1 MSPMETLRRMHHLA
15 GWPLLT
21 ASFMA
26 RLPISMSL
34 IGLLTLVTGATGSVA
49 AGGAVTGA
57 FALGETVGGPVIAR
71 FADRHGQRRPLLVM
85 SLVDA
90 VLIALLVAAVLAGY
104 GLPVLAGLAALA
116 GLCLPQVAPMARTRW
131 VVLIRRRGD
140 RGVERERSLAA
151 AMSVEGVLDEAAFVL
166 GPALVGVLTVLVSPT
181 ASVLGAAVLIGVFGT
196 VFALH
201 PTAPPGS
208 APVRGRGGRI
218 AVPAL
223 LVLTVPM
230 FCQGLFFG
238 GMSTGVTAFAAESGY
253 GDLSGL
259 MYAVMGASSA
269 VAGLLMASLPAG
281 FTLAS
286 RARVA
291 AGALFLLSLPLYL
304 PHGAATLALA
314 VFVLGAAIGP
324 HLVTLF
330 ALVERAAPASR
341 LSQSM
346 AIVLSSLILGQAL
359 GSAVAGSLADA
370 HGYQGAFAL
379 ATLGG
384 LVSLLVT
391 VAVMRTRWYGR
402 SPEAGEAPGT
412 GGTAD
417 VPPHG
422 SDTGN
427 IRR

>member
-1 MSPMETLRRMHHLA
+1 MSPLETLRRMHDLA
-15 GWPLLT
+15 GWPLLSVT
-21 ASFMA
+21 FMA
-26 RLPISMSL
+26 RLPISMAL
-34 IGLLTLVTGATGSVA
+34 IGLLTLVTGTTGSVA
-49 AGGAVTGA
+49 AAGAVSGA
-57 FALGETVGGPVIAR
+57 FALGEAVGGPVIAR
-71 FADRHGQRRPLLVM
+71 FADRHGQRLPVLVM

-90 VLIALLVAAVLAGY
+90 VLITLLVAAVLAGY

-116 GLCLPQVAPMARTRW
+116 GLCLPQIAPMARTRW
-131 VVLIRRRGD
+131 VVLIRARGD
-140 RGVERERSLAA
+140 RGAERERSLAA

-181 ASVLGAAVLIGVFGT
+181 ASVLGAAVLVGVFGT
-196 VFALH
+196 LFALH

-269 VAGLLMASLPAG
+269 VAGLLMASLPTG
-281 FTLAS
+281 FALTA
-286 RARVA
+286 RARAA
-291 AGALFLLSLPLYL
+291 AGGLFLLSLPLYL
-304 PHGAATLALA
+304 PHGALTLALA

-359 GSAVAGSLADA
+359 GSAVAGALAGA
-370 HGYQGAFAL
+370 HGHQGAFAL

-384 LVSLLVT
+384 LVSLAVT
-391 VAVMRTRWYGR
+391 VLAMRTRWYGR
-402 SPEAGEAPGT
+402 TAEAGEAS
-412 GGTAD
+412 GGDTD
-417 VPPHG
+417 G
-422 SDTGN
+422 SAPTLQGDTGN

>member
-1 MSPMETLRRMHHLA
+1 
-15 GWPLLT
+15 
-21 ASFMA
+21 
-26 RLPISMSL
+26 
-34 IGLLTLVTGATGSVA
+34 
-49 AGGAVTGA
+49 
-57 FALGETVGGPVIAR
+57 
-71 FADRHGQRRPLLVM
+71 
-85 SLVDA
+85 
-90 VLIALLVAAVLAGY
+90 
-104 GLPVLAGLAALA
+104 
-116 GLCLPQVAPMARTRW
+116 
-131 VVLIRRRGD
+131 
-140 RGVERERSLAA
+140 
-151 AMSVEGVLDEAAFVL
+151 
-166 GPALVGVLTVLVSPT
+166 
-181 ASVLGAAVLIGVFGT
+181 
-196 VFALH
+196 
-201 PTAPPGS
+201 
-208 APVRGRGGRI
+208 
-218 AVPAL
+218 VPAL

-269 VAGLLMASLPAG
+269 VAGLLMASCRGFLPCLWLAG
-281 FTLAS
+281 AP
-286 RARVA
+286 
-291 AGALFLLSLPLYL
+291 AGALFLLTLPLYL
-304 PHGAATLALA
+304 PHGALTLALA

-370 HGYQGAFAL
+370 DGYQGAFAL

-391 VAVMRTRWYGR
+391 VAVMRTRWYAPA
-402 SPEAGEAPGT
+402 PE
-412 GGTAD
+412 
-417 VPPHG
+417 VG